1 LGSRPDGRTSILQ
14 RKEHRIGRTIRVFRG
29 FGTMA
34 TMKGIVIMV
43 LLFFAV
49 IALMQ
54 SLLTLLWS
62 LYPVGVHESAN
73 GVALFA
79 MGIGFFATSIF
90 VWKKWE
96 DEEV

>member
-1 LGSRPDGRTSILQ
+1 MRVIRGLG
-14 RKEHRIGRTIRVFRG
+14 V
-29 FGTMA
+29 MA

-43 LLFFAV
+43 LIFFAL

-62 LYPVGVHESAN
+62 IYPVGARESAN
-73 GVALFA
+73 SVALFA
-79 MGIGFFATSIF
+79 MGVGFLATSIF

>member
-1 LGSRPDGRTSILQ
+1 
-14 RKEHRIGRTIRVFRG
+14 
-29 FGTMA
+29 MA
-34 TMKGIVIMV
+34 TIKGIVIMV
-43 LLFFAV
+43 LLFFAL

-62 LYPVGVHESAN
+62 LYPVSVHESAN
-73 GVALFA
+73 GAALFA
-79 MGIGFFATSIF
+79 MSIGFFATSIF

>member
-1 LGSRPDGRTSILQ
+1 MT
-14 RKEHRIGRTIRVFRG
+14 IGVFRG
-29 FGTMA
+29 FDVMA
-34 TMKGIVIMV
+34 TIKGIVIMI
-43 LLFFAV
+43 LIFFAM

-62 LYPVGVHESAN
+62 LYPVSVHESAN
-73 GVALFA
+73 SVALFA

-96 DEEV
+96 DEDV

>member
-1 LGSRPDGRTSILQ
+1 MQ
-14 RKEHRIGRTIRVFRG
+14 
-29 FGTMA
+29 

-43 LLFFAV
+43 LILFAM

-62 LYPVGVHESAN
+62 LYPVSVNESAN
-73 GVALFA
+73 GAALFA
-79 MGIGFFATSIF
+79 MGVGFFATSIF

-96 DEEV
+96 DKDI

>member
-1 LGSRPDGRTSILQ
+1 
-14 RKEHRIGRTIRVFRG
+14 
-29 FGTMA
+29 MA

-43 LLFFAV
+43 LVFFSL

-62 LYPVGVHESAN
+62 IYPVTAKESAN
-73 GVALFA
+73 GAALFG
-79 MGIGFFATSIF
+79 MGIGFLVTSVF

-96 DEEV
+96 DEDV

>member
-1 LGSRPDGRTSILQ
+1 
-14 RKEHRIGRTIRVFRG
+14 
-29 FGTMA
+29 MA

-62 LYPVGVHESAN
+62 LYPVSVHESAN
-73 GVALFA
+73 GTALFA
-79 MGIGFFATSIF
+79 MGIGFIATSVF
-90 VWKKWE
+90 VWIKWE

>member
-1 LGSRPDGRTSILQ
+1 
-14 RKEHRIGRTIRVFRG
+14 
-29 FGTMA
+29 MA

-43 LLFFAV
+43 LIFFSL

-62 LYPVGVHESAN
+62 IYPVTVQESAN
-73 GVALFA
+73 GAALFG
-79 MGIGFFATSIF
+79 MGVGFLATSIF

-96 DEEV
+96 DEDV